1 MDDETATLDPVAE
14 LATTRSELLTRAAR
28 LHEMLDQPVEKRS
41 ASWGAEL
48 KTARDEVMG
57 LDARFT
63 ALERNQP
70 EIEIEVRG
78 QGPKAAHRIIGRPS
92 GETRSLGQQ
101 LVESDDYQEYIARG
115 RDKTD
120 HGKVVRSAPSGSLM
134 STEVRTLITGVQTDT
149 GFTSAGA
156 FAPIMP
162 YVIFPQA
169 VRRDRLVV
177 RDLLPTT
184 TTTYE
189 VVHYVAETY
198 VSGTD
203 ADMVAEGALKP
214 EVVMIWSRVDTLV
227 QKIAAWVPATL
238 ESLADV
244 GALRGAI
251 DNRLQYKVLR
261 REESELLN
269 GSGTPPHLLGLL
281 NATNIQTQA
290 HDTNSFTS
298 FADGRADIEN
308 HDGDATGSIWH
319 PTDYWAAMAAS
330 TSTLTGA
337 SPFQGPPDTI
347 WGLPAVRT
355 PRMTLGHVLLGDFTM
370 GAEIFDREDM
380 TVRIGDQHSDYF
392 IRNQVAIL
400 MEKRETLAI
409 YRGDL
414 FVNVTL

>member
-1 MDDETATLDPVAE
+1 MPRETEPQATDPDPEDPVTGLAE
-14 LATTRSELLTRAAR
+14 TRKQLMTRAAR
-28 LHEMLDQPVEKRS
+28 LHEILDQPVEKRS
-41 ASWGAEL
+41 ATWSAEL
-48 KTARDEVMG
+48 KTARDEVAA
-57 LDARFT
+57 LDGMYT
-63 ALERNQP
+63 AFERNQP
-70 EIEIEVRG
+70 PPTPQG
-78 QGPKAAHRIIGRPS
+78 QGPQAAHRFIGSPS
-92 GETRSLGQQ
+92 SETRSLGQQ
-101 LVESDDYQEYIARG
+101 VVESDDYKQWIGHYRG
-115 RDKTD
+115 EK
-120 HGKVVRSAPSGSLM
+120 GNGAPQGSA
-134 STEVRTLITGVQTDT
+134 EIRTLITGVQTDT
-149 GFTSAGA
+149 GFTSGGS

-177 RDLLPTT
+177 RDLLPQTT
-184 TTTYE
+184 TMYE
-189 VVHYVAETY
+189 VIHYVAETY

-203 ADMVAEGALKP
+203 ATVVAEGSLKP
-214 EVVMIWSRVDTLV
+214 EVVMNWSRVDQLV

-261 REESELLN
+261 AEEQELLS
-269 GSGTPPHLLGLL
+269 GSGSAPHLLGLL
-281 NATNIQTQA
+281 NGPNIQTQA

-355 PRMTLGHVLLGDFTM
+355 PRMTLGHVLLGDFKM
-370 GAEIFDREDM
+370 GAEIFDREDI
-380 TVRIGDQHSDYF
+380 TIRVGDQHSDYF

-400 MEKRETLAI
+400 AEKRETLAI
-409 YRGDL
+409 YRSDL
-414 FVNVTL
+414 FCNVTL